1 MFIMN
6 FNQPLATAVL
16 RRVFFKTFETAF
28 VREQREY
35 VPASPVTS
43 QRL

>member
-6 FNQPLATAVL
+6 FNRPLETAVL
-16 RRVFFKTFETAF
+16 RRVFVKTFETAF
-28 VREQREY
+28 AREQREY
-35 VPASPVTS
+35 MPASPVTS